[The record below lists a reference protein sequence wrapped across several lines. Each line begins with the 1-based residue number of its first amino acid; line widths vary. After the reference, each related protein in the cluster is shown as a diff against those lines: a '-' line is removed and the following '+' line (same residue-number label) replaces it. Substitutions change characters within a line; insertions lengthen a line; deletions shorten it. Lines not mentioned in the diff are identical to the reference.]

1 MIESPSLFA
10 AVLLLVAGLFPALA
24 ARVPVRLFEVVP
36 PIVISYVVATAL
48 AVAGCWRASPEIV
61 AVQEMTL
68 TSLMPPLVF
77 ALVVRCDLRAVA
89 ALGPRVLVAF
99 ACAAASILGGV
110 VIAWAVWRPWLPAE
124 AWRGMASVG
133 SGWVG
138 GTANLVAVSD
148 AVDAS
153 PELVSMALITDTV
166 CYTIWVLTLFGTV
179 PLASRFNA
187 WMGAAAISPTAAT
200 DDDAVAASTPT
211 ASGDVLLWLALG
223 LLAGA
228 GAQAMAAHLPTGG
241 VLSAKSWTLLLV
253 TLAGIL
259 AALTPLR
266 RLPGADAVAAAL
278 LAVVVVTMAS
288 QGSFAGMAQAP
299 IFILAGLTALAV
311 HALAMVLAAR
321 VFRLDLA
328 LCGIASLA
336 NVGGVGSAPLL
347 AAAHAPA
354 LAPLGVLLALL
365 GYVVGTAAGLTLAR
379 LLVAIGLGGA

>member
-1 MIESPSLFA
+1 
-10 AVLLLVAGLFPALA
+10 
-24 ARVPVRLFEVVP
+24 
-36 PIVISYVVATAL
+36 
-48 AVAGCWRASPEIV
+48 
-61 AVQEMTL
+61 
-68 TSLMPPLVF
+68 
-77 ALVVRCDLRAVA
+77 
-89 ALGPRVLVAF
+89 
-99 ACAAASILGGV
+99 
-110 VIAWAVWRPWLPAE
+110 
-124 AWRGMASVG
+124 
-133 SGWVG
+133 
-138 GTANLVAVSD
+138 
-148 AVDAS
+148 
-153 PELVSMALITDTV
+153 MALITDTV

-211 ASGDVLLWLALG
+211 APGDVLLWLALG

-299 IFILAGLTALAV
+299 VFILAGLTALAV

-365 GYVVGTAAGLTLAR
+365 GYVVGTAAGLALAR
-379 LLVAIGLGGA
+379 VLVAIGLGGA